1 MPVKGIKFEVK
12 EIVGDAGEFVGL
24 ASVFDNVDAGGD
36 LVEHGAFTKTLADKN
51 SSVPVLWA
59 HDPSAIVGI
68 GRLRETQQGLEIN
81 GQLVLDSN
89 DTAKKAYALMKAG
102 AVRGLSIGYD
112 VTRSA
117 MQNGIRHLKEL
128 KLHEVSLTGF
138 PMNESAVVTAVKTVD
153 HSGELAAINQL
164 RQMIHRAMR

>member
-1 MPVKGIKFEVK
+1 MPVKEIKFEVK

-89 DTAKKAYALMKAG
+89 DIAKKAYALMKAG

-112 VTRSA
+112 VTRSVI
-117 MQNGIRHLKEL
+117 QDGIRHLKEL
-128 KLHEVSLTGF
+128 KLYEVSLTGF
-138 PMNESAVVTAVKTVD
+138 PMNEAAVVTAVKTVD
-153 HSGELAAINQL
+153 HRGELRAIADL
-164 RQMIHRAMR
+164 RAMIRKAMR